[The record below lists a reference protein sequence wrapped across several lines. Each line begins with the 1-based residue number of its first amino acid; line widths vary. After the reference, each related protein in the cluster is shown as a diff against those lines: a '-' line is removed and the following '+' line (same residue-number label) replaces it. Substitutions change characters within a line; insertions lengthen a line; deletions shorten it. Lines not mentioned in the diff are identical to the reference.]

1 MKVEKLKLQDYF
13 YNKDMNCYYKLP
25 VENGK
30 RKMALKLYTDFI
42 VRKNGHWINEKT
54 GNKIIFV

>member
-25 VENGK
+25 IENGK
-30 RKMALKLYTDFI
+30 RKMALKMFTDYI
-42 VRKNGHWINEKT
+42 IKKNGSWINEK
-54 GNKIIFV
+54 NR